1 MYFELKTVYLE
12 NHDQD
17 DEDHHHGGH
26 QHVAHDQD
34 WGRAGGGGHGLD
46 GCGAIT
52 ARVGDALVVTVGSSI
67 PEKCKFFYERSE
79 FVEGNYPGRT
89 SFSSVGGAAV
99 PSSLWTEAA
108 RPKTIRTR
116 DSLKD
121 NIVLFSSKVANRLS
135 LWVMRPPGW

>member
-34 WGRAGGGGHGLD
+34 RGRAAGGGFGLD

-67 PEKCKFFYERSE
+67 PEKCIFFIASDASLLKAVTRVSL
-79 FVEGNYPGRT
+79 
-89 SFSSVGGAAV
+89 SS
-99 PSSLWTEAA
+99 PS
-108 RPKTIRTR
+108 
-116 DSLKD
+116 
-121 NIVLFSSKVANRLS
+121 
-135 LWVMRPPGW
+135 

>member
-1 MYFELKTVYLE
+1 MMKRMHLRARAKHRQNRDYAATHEMYFELKTVYLE

-34 WGRAGGGGHGLD
+34 RGRAAGGGFGLD

-67 PEKCKFFYERSE
+67 PEKCIFLLRAKRVY
-79 FVEGNYPGRT
+79 
-89 SFSSVGGAAV
+89 
-99 PSSLWTEAA
+99 
-108 RPKTIRTR
+108 
-116 DSLKD
+116 
-121 NIVLFSSKVANRLS
+121 
-135 LWVMRPPGW
+135 